1 MNENKMRDIVK
12 DNEGLNNILNIIV
25 DYEIDKVIDEMI
37 TTVNNWGEHTDV
49 ISCKAVISM
58 LQAHK
63 SE

>member
-37 TTVNNWGEHTDV
+37 ITVNNWGEHTDV

-58 LQAHK
+58 LQSYK

>member
-1 MNENKMRDIVK
+1 MRNIVK
-12 DNEGLNNILNIIV
+12 DNEGLNNTLNIIV

-49 ISCKAVISM
+49 ISCKVVISM